1 MQSRLTISFI
11 YHIDAFNTIF
21 SELGITVG
29 RQDIKSE
36 CAVLLAKLSKKDG
49 YHDGTNNNNL
59 SKYEW
64 LIDWMNKQYI

>member
-1 MQSRLTISFI
+1 MVALTYILEQFQLKEK
-11 YHIDAFNTIF
+11 YQ
-21 SELGITVG
+21 LGITVG

-36 CAVLLAKLSKKDG
+36 CAAVLAKLSKKDG
-49 YHDGTNNNNL
+49 YHDGTNNNDL